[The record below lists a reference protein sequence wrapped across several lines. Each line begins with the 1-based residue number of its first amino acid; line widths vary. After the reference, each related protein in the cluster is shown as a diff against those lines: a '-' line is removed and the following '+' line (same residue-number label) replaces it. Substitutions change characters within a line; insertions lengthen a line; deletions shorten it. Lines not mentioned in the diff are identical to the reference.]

1 MRNVGWTL
9 SISILAALLAA
20 GTLTFADADA
30 RSISYDLNIPSE
42 DLTAA
47 LQSFAIASHH
57 KLLYKSELTAGKIS
71 RALKGHFTA
80 REAMEALL
88 SGTGL
93 SYEITG
99 SSVVLIKDQRDGK
112 TSNLRE
118 EGTRPESATPSQSSG
133 EQSIRL
139 AQSSGQ
145 SQTNPDGSQNL
156 DVPASPSPSSE
167 SEKDKI
173 SEIVVTGT
181 HIRGVSP
188 ASSVIEIGREEI
200 DRSGY
205 TSIADLMLSLPQNF
219 GGGYNAGN
227 MVGNSPVNIN
237 YGPNPTGASVPNLRG
252 LGPGSTLT
260 LVDGH
265 RMASGLTAG
274 GADIASIPLD
284 AIDRIEV
291 LTDSASAVYGSDAV
305 AGVVNIILK
314 RDYDGAKTSL
324 SYGFAPDGGGAEK
337 RASQLFG
344 THWDGGDVLVAYE
357 HMQQDTVDA
366 RDRKF
371 ASTAMEPNSLLPQ
384 TRSNSVTLSAT
395 QELSAMAAVFGDGLY
410 IARDANLFSSSPFYP
425 AAVAA
430 PSTLRKYAATAGLNF
445 NLPHDWKATLFAN
458 AAQDVTTSDSMFLTA
473 PITTPAGD
481 ERLVGTTRGAEA
493 NANGGIATL
502 ASGIVR
508 LAVGVGYRKEGF
520 SNAAGLTS
528 ASTAYADG
536 SRNIRY
542 AFGELSVPLVRHS
555 QLPGLNILDLIVSGR
570 NEHYSDFGAKTVPKI
585 GLVYVPTSSI
595 KLRSTWGKAFRAPN
609 LNDAYG
615 IQQLI
620 IEDIPNPASSTGSSP
635 VLARIGGNPSLQ
647 PETANE
653 WSIGAD
659 YSPAELS
666 GLQVSTTLFNIK
678 YTNRIA
684 SITNLYAS
692 LTDPLNSFFVTSS
705 PSASAVQSLYDG
717 YPPSQIYNQSSDTPF
732 DPRKIGAIVDDRMV
746 NVASQTVR
754 GADLSVDYKIGAG
767 SNSGL
772 LFFNG
777 TYLNLVQQDTPQA
790 AQKTLSGLAFYPPK
804 FRLRGGAT
812 WKLNAW
818 ALTGAVNYLP
828 RETDSQ
834 VTPFQTVSSWMTVD
848 ASLRY
853 APALPGIL
861 AGLHVSLSV
870 LNAFDRNP
878 PFVALSTFDSAFLPG
893 LNYDSTNTSPMGRFL
908 TLRVSKDW

>member
-1 MRNVGWTL
+1 V
-9 SISILAALLAA
+9 
-20 GTLTFADADA
+20 
-30 RSISYDLNIPSE
+30 
-42 DLTAA
+42 
-47 LQSFAIASHH
+47 
-57 KLLYKSELTAGKIS
+57 
-71 RALKGHFTA
+71 
-80 REAMEALL
+80 
-88 SGTGL
+88 
-93 SYEITG
+93 
-99 SSVVLIKDQRDGK
+99 
-112 TSNLRE
+112 
-118 EGTRPESATPSQSSG
+118 
-133 EQSIRL
+133 
-139 AQSSGQ
+139 
-145 SQTNPDGSQNL
+145 
-156 DVPASPSPSSE
+156 
-167 SEKDKI
+167 
-173 SEIVVTGT
+173 
-181 HIRGVSP
+181 
-188 ASSVIEIGREEI
+188 
-200 DRSGY
+200 
-205 TSIADLMLSLPQNF
+205 
-219 GGGYNAGN
+219 
-227 MVGNSPVNIN
+227 
-237 YGPNPTGASVPNLRG
+237 
-252 LGPGSTLT
+252 
-260 LVDGH
+260 
-265 RMASGLTAG
+265 
-274 GADIASIPLD
+274 
-284 AIDRIEV
+284 
-291 LTDSASAVYGSDAV
+291 
-305 AGVVNIILK
+305 
-314 RDYDGAKTSL
+314 
-324 SYGFAPDGGGAEK
+324 
-337 RASQLFG
+337 
-344 THWDGGDVLVAYE
+344 
-357 HMQQDTVDA
+357 
-366 RDRKF
+366 
-371 ASTAMEPNSLLPQ
+371 
-384 TRSNSVTLSAT
+384 
-395 QELSAMAAVFGDGLY
+395 
-410 IARDANLFSSSPFYP
+410 
-425 AAVAA
+425 
-430 PSTLRKYAATAGLNF
+430 
-445 NLPHDWKATLFAN
+445 
-458 AAQDVTTSDSMFLTA
+458 
-473 PITTPAGD
+473 
-481 ERLVGTTRGAEA
+481 EA

-508 LAVGVGYRKEGF
+508 LAVGAGYRKEGF

-555 QLPGLNILDLIVSGR
+555 QRPGLNILDLIVSGR

-635 VLARIGGNPSLQ
+635 VLARIGGNPNLQ

-705 PSASAVQSLYDG
+705 PSASAAQSLYDG

-777 TYLNLVQQDTPQA
+777 TYLNLVQQNTPQA
-790 AQKTLSGLAFYPPK
+790 AEKTLSGLAFYPPK

-818 ALTGAVNYLP
+818 ALTGTVNYLP
-828 RETDSQ
+828 RETDNQ
-834 VTPFQTVSSWMTVD
+834 VTPFQSVSSWMTVD

-853 APALPGIL
+853 APALAGIL

-878 PFVALSTFDSAFLPG
+878 PFVALSTFDSTFLPG

-908 TLRVSKDW
+908 TLRVSKEW

>member
-1 MRNVGWTL
+1 MMRNVGRTL
-9 SISILAALLAA
+9 GISILAALLGA

-57 KLLYKSELTAGKIS
+57 KLLYKAELTTGKIS

-80 REAMEALL
+80 QEAMEALL

-118 EGTRPESATPSQSSG
+118 EGTLPASAAPSQSSG
-133 EQSIRL
+133 EQSMRL
-139 AQSSGQ
+139 AQSGGQ
-145 SQTNPDGSQNL
+145 SQTSPDSSQNST
-156 DVPASPSPSSE
+156 VPVSPSPSSE

-227 MVGNSPVNIN
+227 MVGNSPVNVN
-237 YGPNPTGASVPNLRG
+237 YGANPTGASVPNLRG

-265 RMASGLTAG
+265 RMASGLAAG

-291 LTDSASAVYGSDAV
+291 LTDSASAIYGSDAV

-314 RDYDGAKTSL
+314 RGYTGAETSL
-324 SYGFAPDGGGAEK
+324 SYGLATDGGGTEK
-337 RASQLFG
+337 RASLLFG
-344 THWDGGDVLVAYE
+344 THWNGGDVFIAYE
-357 HMQQDTVDA
+357 HMHQDIVDV
-366 RDRKF
+366 RDREF
-371 ASTAMEPNSLLPQ
+371 TSSALEPTSLLPQ
-384 TRSNSVTLSAT
+384 TQSNSVTLSAT
-395 QELSAMAAVFGDGLY
+395 EDLSTTAAVFLDGLY
-410 IARDANLFSSSPFYP
+410 IARDANLFRSSPFYP

-430 PSTLRKYAATAGLNF
+430 PSTLRKYAVTAGLNF
-445 NLPHDWKATLFAN
+445 NLLNDWKATLFAN
-458 AAQDVTTSDSMFLTA
+458 AGEDVTTSDSIFLTA
-473 PITTPAGD
+473 PTTTPAGD
-481 ERLVGTTRGAEA
+481 ERLVGTTRGVEA

-508 LAVGVGYRKEGF
+508 LAVGAGYRKEGF
-520 SNAAGLTS
+520 SDALGLTS

-536 SRNIRY
+536 SRSIRY
-542 AFGELSVPLVRHS
+542 AFGELSVPLLPHS
-555 QLPGLNILDLIVSGR
+555 QRPGINILDLIVSGR

-595 KLRSTWGKAFRAPN
+595 KFRSTWGKAFRAPN

-615 IQQLI
+615 VQQLI

-635 VLARIGGNPSLQ
+635 VLARIGGNPNLK

-659 YSPAELS
+659 YTPAELS
-666 GLQVSTTLFNIK
+666 GLHVSTTLFKIK

-705 PSASAVQSLYDG
+705 PPESAVQSIYDA
-717 YPPSQIYNQSSDTPF
+717 YPPSQVFNYSSGAY
-732 DPRKIGAIVDDRMV
+732 DPSKIAAIVDDRMV

-754 GADLSVDYKIGAG
+754 GADLIVNYKIGAG

-777 TYLNLVQQDTPQA
+777 TYLDLVQQDTPQA
-790 AQKTLSGLAFYPPK
+790 PEKTLSGLAFYPPK
-804 FRLRGGAT
+804 VRLRGGAT

-818 ALTGAVNYLP
+818 ALTSTINYLP
-828 RETDSQ
+828 RETDNQ
-834 VTPFQTVSSWMTVD
+834 VTPFQNVSSWMTVD

-853 APALPGIL
+853 APVLPGIL
-861 AGLHVSLSV
+861 AGLQVSFAV

-878 PFVALSTFDSAFLPG
+878 PFVALSTNGAAVLPG

-908 TLRVSKDW
+908 TLRVSKEW